1 MDWKRIMNRK
11 DKQADMT
18 EEIEQL
24 LTDLIPELNL
34 RLIMDM
40 EYVPNILW
48 VESITV
54 TACESVSGRPSA
66 GSGPGGVAGRLR
78 SIFTGFTGRARFLKN
93 KK

>member
-18 EEIEQL
+18 EEIEQF
-24 LTDLIPELNL
+24 LTELIPELNL

-54 TACESVSGRPSA
+54 TACESASGRPSA
-66 GSGPGGVAGRLR
+66 GLGPGGAAGRLR
-78 SIFTGFTGRARFLKN
+78 SILMGLMGRARFLKN
-93 KK
+93 RK